1 MTDFLTVLLRVAGIG
16 MIALSLLHFPIGRK
30 LRWREDAALLSPM
43 NASVFH
49 VHTFFVCL
57 VLVMMGLPCVAEP
70 EIFLKPSRAGAWV
83 TWSIAT
89 FWALRLYCQ
98 FFVYRADLWRGKR
111 METVVHCIF
120 TGIWT
125 ALTAVFTACGM
136 VQVGW
141 LK

>member
-1 MTDFLTVLLRVAGIG
+1 MTDLLNVLLRIAGTG
-16 MIALSLLHFPIGRK
+16 LIALALLHFPMATK
-30 LRWREDAALLSPM
+30 LKWGEDAARMSPM

-57 VLVMMGLPCVAEP
+57 VLVMMGLPCLIQP
-70 EIFLKPSRAGAWV
+70 EIFLVPSKAGSWV

-111 METVVHCIF
+111 METSMHILFSC
-120 TGIWT
+120 IWT
-125 ALTAVFTACGM
+125 ALTALFTTCGLL
-136 VQVGW
+136 QTG
-141 LK
+141 LL